1 MRCRKLRVAAVQ
13 IQTRRRNGVLT
24 LPERACTHNRP
35 LDGHRIHSPIDPAAA
50 TDAPSRMP
58 CRYTALMSTDIRS
71 RSLAALTAL
80 AFTLSGAPAPAQDN
94 RLPDIGSSAG
104 SLLGPV
110 QQREYGQMYLS
121 QLRHYDYVL
130 DDPLT
135 DSWLQAVGNR
145 LAAASDRPQQ
155 QFTFFM
161 MKDRSINAFAT
172 LGGYIGMNA
181 GLVLVAE
188 SEDEVASVLGH
199 EIAHVTQAH
208 ILRSVERAQKD
219 SVPILLAMLG
229 AIAIAQSAGGSSAS
243 DASMAALAGAQGL
256 IAQRQIDYTRSNESE
271 ADRLGIRTLA
281 RSGYDPEAM
290 ARMFERMQAASR
302 TNQGGDRERVPD
314 YLRTHPVTTT
324 RISEARMRAE
334 QLSRNT
340 ITGITTTPDAI
351 RIERVELNTPDADAL
366 ATGGNPLLPSSL
378 RLPPGTPA
386 RAGNVEFGWARER
399 LRVFSANT
407 PEQAV
412 REYERMQRAA
422 PLTDAQRYGLALA
435 RLRER
440 SSAAAAA
447 DFAHLLED
455 YPNDLWLQLGLAEAQ
470 AQAGQSAAADALF
483 SAVLE
488 RLPRNR
494 ATLLTWANVLIERN
508 TPEAGYTAQ
517 QMLRPLLQ
525 TSADDPIF
533 QRNFARASE
542 IAGDPVRAGE
552 AWAEVSF
559 LSGREEQALIQLNTL
574 KRRDDLDY
582 YARARIDAR
591 IAAITPI
598 VLELQRQGIR
608 DPVLSRH

>member
-1 MRCRKLRVAAVQ
+1 MPLF
-13 IQTRRRNGVLT
+13 RRRFFT
-24 LPERACTHNRP
+24 
-35 LDGHRIHSPIDPAAA
+35 
-50 TDAPSRMP
+50 
-58 CRYTALMSTDIRS
+58 
-71 RSLAALTAL
+71 ALTAL
-80 AFTLSGAPAPAQDN
+80 SLALGSALAPAQDN

-121 QLRHYDYVL
+121 QLRHYNYVL

-135 DSWLQAVGNR
+135 DSWLQGVGNR

-155 QFTFFM
+155 AFTFFM

-199 EIAHVTQAH
+199 EIAHVTQSH

-229 AIAIAQSAGGSSAS
+229 AIAIAQSAGGSSAG
-243 DASMAALAGAQGL
+243 DASMAALASAQGL

-302 TNQGGDRERVPD
+302 TNQGGERERVPD

-334 QLSRNT
+334 QLTRNL
-340 ITGITTTPDAI
+340 ITGITTTPDAM
-351 RIERVELNTPDADAL
+351 RVERVDLNVPDARPL
-366 ATGGNPLLPSSL
+366 SLVENPLLPASL
-378 RLPPGTPA
+378 RPLPPLALGQFDGT
-386 RAGNVEFGWARER
+386 RFGWARER

-407 PEQAV
+407 PAAAI
-412 REYERMQRAA
+412 REYQNMQRAA
-422 PLTDAQRYGLALA
+422 PLSAAQQYGLALA
-435 RLRER
+435 Q
-440 SSAAAAA
+440 
-447 DFAHLLED
+447 LLERRTD
-455 YPNDLWLQLGLAEAQ
+455 AAIQGFARLLQEFPDDLWLQLGLAQ
-470 AQAGQSAAADALF
+470 AQARAGNAAGADAIF
-483 SAVLE
+483 SAVLD

-494 ATLLTWANVLIERN
+494 AALLTWAEVLLERD
-508 TPEAGYTAQ
+508 TREAGQQAQ
-517 QMLRPLLQ
+517 MLLRPLL
-525 TSADDPIF
+525 SDRDNDPML
-533 QRNFARASE
+533 QRSFARACE

-598 VLELQRQGIR
+598 VLELRRQGIR
-608 DPVLSRH
+608 DPDLIPRR

>member
-1 MRCRKLRVAAVQ
+1 MPVR
-13 IQTRRRNGVLT
+13 
-24 LPERACTHNRP
+24 RP
-35 LDGHRIHSPIDPAAA
+35 LI
-50 TDAPSRMP
+50 T
-58 CRYTALMSTDIRS
+58 
-71 RSLAALTAL
+71 ALTAVSMAL
-80 AFTLSGAPAPAQDN
+80 ASVLAPAQEN

-121 QLRHYDYVL
+121 QLRHYNYVL
-130 DDPLT
+130 DDPLI
-135 DSWLQAVGNR
+135 DGWLQGVGNR
-145 LAAASDRPQQ
+145 LAAASDKPQQ
-155 QFTFFM
+155 PFTFFM

-199 EIAHVTQAH
+199 EIAHVTQSH

-229 AIAIAQSAGGSSAS
+229 AIAIAQSAGGSSAG
-243 DASMAALAGAQGL
+243 DASMAALASAQGL

-302 TNQGGDRERVPD
+302 TNQGGERERVPD

-334 QLSRNT
+334 QLTRNMV
-340 ITGITTTPDAI
+340 TGITATPDAL
-351 RIERVELNTPDADAL
+351 RVERFDLNAPETRPL
-366 ATGGNPLLPSSL
+366 SLVENPLLPASL
-378 RLPPGTPA
+378 RPLPPMALGQFDGTQ
-386 RAGNVEFGWARER
+386 FGWARER

-407 PEQAV
+407 PDAAI
-412 REYERMQRAA
+412 REYQNMQRAA
-422 PLTDAQRYGLALA
+422 PLTAAQHYGLALA
-435 RLRER
+435 QLRDRRVEAAIQGFSRLLQEFP
-440 SSAAAAA
+440 
-447 DFAHLLED
+447 D
-455 YPNDLWLQLGLAEAQ
+455 DLWLQLGLAEAQ
-470 AQAGQSAAADALF
+470 ARAGRFDSADAIF
-483 SAVLE
+483 GAVLE

-494 ATLLTWANVLIERN
+494 AALLTWAETLLERG
-508 TPEAGYTAQ
+508 TRDAGQKAQ
-517 QMLRPLLQ
+517 ALLRPLL
-525 TSADDPIF
+525 SNHDHDPML
-533 QRNFARASE
+533 QRSFARACE

-559 LSGREEQALIQLNTL
+559 LSGREEQALVQLNTL

-591 IAAITPI
+591 ISAITPI
-598 VLELQRQGIR
+598 VLELRRQGIR
-608 DPVLSRH
+608 DPDLIPRR

>member
-1 MRCRKLRVAAVQ
+1 
-13 IQTRRRNGVLT
+13 
-24 LPERACTHNRP
+24 
-35 LDGHRIHSPIDPAAA
+35 
-50 TDAPSRMP
+50 
-58 CRYTALMSTDIRS
+58 
-71 RSLAALTAL
+71 
-80 AFTLSGAPAPAQDN
+80 
-94 RLPDIGSSAG
+94 
-104 SLLGPV
+104 
-110 QQREYGQMYLS
+110 
-121 QLRHYDYVL
+121 
-130 DDPLT
+130 
-135 DSWLQAVGNR
+135 
-145 LAAASDRPQQ
+145 
-155 QFTFFM
+155 
-161 MKDRSINAFAT
+161 
-172 LGGYIGMNA
+172 
-181 GLVLVAE
+181 
-188 SEDEVASVLGH
+188 
-199 EIAHVTQAH
+199 
-208 ILRSVERAQKD
+208 
-219 SVPILLAMLG
+219 
-229 AIAIAQSAGGSSAS
+229 
-243 DASMAALAGAQGL
+243 
-256 IAQRQIDYTRSNESE
+256 
-271 ADRLGIRTLA
+271 
-281 RSGYDPEAM
+281 
-290 ARMFERMQAASR
+290 MFERMQAASR
-302 TNQGGDRERVPD
+302 TNQGGERERVPD

-340 ITGITTTPDAI
+340 ITGITTTPDAT
-351 RIERVELNTPDADAL
+351 RIERVDLNAPDADAL
-366 ATGGNPLLPSSL
+366 TTGSNPLLPSSL
-378 RLPPGTPA
+378 RLPPGTTPA

-435 RLRER
+435 RLQGRR
-440 SSAAAAA
+440 SAAAAA

-470 AQAGQSAAADALF
+470 AQAGNADAADALF

-508 TPEAGYTAQ
+508 TPEAGRSAQ

-574 KRRDDLDY
+574 KRREDLDY

>member
-1 MRCRKLRVAAVQ
+1 MIARMLLSPYLPSPRHPAMPSL
-13 IQTRRRNGVLT
+13 RRRCITV
-24 LPERACTHNRP
+24 
-35 LDGHRIHSPIDPAAA
+35 
-50 TDAPSRMP
+50 
-58 CRYTALMSTDIRS
+58 
-71 RSLAALTAL
+71 LTAL
-80 AFTLSGAPAPAQDN
+80 SVAISSAWVPAQEN

-110 QQREYGQMYLS
+110 QQRAYGQMYLS

-135 DSWLQAVGNR
+135 DGWLQSVGNR
-145 LAAASDRPQQ
+145 LAAASDKPQQ
-155 QFTFFM
+155 AFTFFM

-199 EIAHVTQAH
+199 EIAHVTQSH

-219 SVPILLAMLG
+219 SIPILLAMLG
-229 AIAIAQSAGGSSAS
+229 AIAVAQAAGGSSAG
-243 DASMAALAGAQGL
+243 DASMAALASAQGL

-334 QLSRNT
+334 QLTRNMV
-340 ITGITTTPDAI
+340 TGITMTPDAM
-351 RIERVELNTPDADAL
+351 RVERVDLNTPDARSL
-366 ATGGNPLLPSSL
+366 SLVENPLLPASL
-378 RLPPGTPA
+378 RPLPPLITPHDGTQ
-386 RAGNVEFGWARER
+386 FGWARER
-399 LRVFSANT
+399 LRVLSANT
-407 PEQAV
+407 PDAAI
-412 REYERMQRAA
+412 REYQNMQRMK
-422 PLTDAQRYGLALA
+422 PLTAAQQYGLALA
-435 RLRER
+435 QLLARHTE
-440 SSAAAAA
+440 AAIQG
-447 DFAHLLED
+447 FSRLLEEFPD
-455 YPNDLWLQLGLAEAQ
+455 DLWLQVGLAEAQ
-470 AQAGQSAAADALF
+470 ARAGRAGEADAIF
-483 SAVLE
+483 AAVLK

-494 ATLLTWANVLIERN
+494 AAILTWANLLIERD
-508 TPEAGYTAQ
+508 TRQAGRQAQ
-517 QMLRPLLQ
+517 SLLRPLLFDSDQ
-525 TSADDPIF
+525 DPLL
-533 QRNFARASE
+533 QRSFARACE

-591 IAAITPI
+591 ISAITPI
-598 VLELQRQGIR
+598 VLELRRQGIR
-608 DPVLSRH
+608 DPDLIPRR

>member
-1 MRCRKLRVAAVQ
+1 MLSHSIDIVVFAFSMPAF
-13 IQTRRRNGVLT
+13 
-24 LPERACTHNRP
+24 RP
-35 LDGHRIHSPIDPAAA
+35 RL
-50 TDAPSRMP
+50 
-58 CRYTALMSTDIRS
+58 
-71 RSLAALTAL
+71 LAALTAVIVGL
-80 AFTLSGAPAPAQDN
+80 GSALAPAQEN

-121 QLRHYDYVL
+121 QLRHYNYVL
-130 DDPLT
+130 DDPLI
-135 DSWLQAVGNR
+135 DSWLQGVGNR

-155 QFTFFM
+155 PFTFFM

-199 EIAHVTQAH
+199 EIAHVTQSH

-229 AIAIAQSAGGSSAS
+229 AIAVAQAAGGSSAG
-243 DASMAALAGAQGL
+243 DASMAALASAQGL

-302 TNQGGDRERVPD
+302 TNQGGERERVPD

-334 QLSRNT
+334 QLTRNM
-340 ITGITTTPDAI
+340 ITGISATPDAM
-351 RIERVELNTPDADAL
+351 RVERVDMNAPDARPL
-366 ATGGNPLLPSSL
+366 SLVENPLLPASL
-378 RLPPGTPA
+378 RPLPPMALGQFDGTQ
-386 RAGNVEFGWARER
+386 FGWARER
-399 LRVFSANT
+399 LRVLSANT
-407 PEQAV
+407 PNAAI
-412 REYERMQRAA
+412 REYQNMQRGASLTAA
-422 PLTDAQRYGLALA
+422 QHYGLALA
-435 RLRER
+435 QLLDRRTD
-440 SSAAAAA
+440 AAIQG
-447 DFAHLLED
+447 FSRLLEEFPD
-455 YPNDLWLQLGLAEAQ
+455 DLWLQLGLAQ
-470 AQAGQSAAADALF
+470 AQARAGNAEASDAIF
-483 SAVLE
+483 NIVLE

-494 ATLLTWANVLIERN
+494 AALLTWAEVLLERN
-508 TPEAGYTAQ
+508 TREAGQKAQ
-517 QMLRPLLQ
+517 ALLRPLL
-525 TSADDPIF
+525 TDSDHDPML
-533 QRNFARASE
+533 QRSFARACE

-591 IAAITPI
+591 IAVITPI
-598 VLELQRQGIR
+598 VLELRRQGIR
-608 DPVLSRH
+608 DPDLIPRR